1 MRAALKYYRPAHV
14 RRMVEMIFGAL
25 GLNQSGL
32 LGWMATR
39 AARAFI
45 WYRSRFI
52 PRIEVLQSRMS
63 DRLHRGA
70 VIYQRSGTR

>member
-25 GLNQSGL
+25 GLPSGL

-45 WYRSRFI
+45 WYRSRLI

-63 DRLHRGA
+63 DRLHRA
-70 VIYQRSGTR
+70 PVIYQRSGTR